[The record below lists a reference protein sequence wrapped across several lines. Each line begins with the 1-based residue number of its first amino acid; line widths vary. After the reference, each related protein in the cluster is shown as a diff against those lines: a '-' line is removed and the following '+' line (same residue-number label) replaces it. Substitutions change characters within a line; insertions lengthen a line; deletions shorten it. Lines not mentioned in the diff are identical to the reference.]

1 MVPPPSNTKDKVVLS
16 SSLFQSDLYATLDS
30 SSPLTANSNSSA
42 QVVTSFL
49 HRLSQR
55 HHHPTTTVR
64 TTRTRTTHDHS
75 QTKNT
80 KKRRRHPA
88 PVAPTGGR
96 RPVSQT
102 EFGQALQGR
111 ALTLF
116 PNFQQTSSSWKNGVD
131 GSSQSRGWTRKR
143 RRIRVLAGSTG
154 AANDDEP
161 KKESAAPSVPASM
174 SRDFLSRL
182 SRLWKDYACHVLLP
196 PLDHTS
202 PSAPPQFG
210 GIDVS
215 QIPMMEWVGATVLV
229 QACPSQATY
238 VGHCGMVVA
247 TTPRVWWCWKQQEQD
262 RDQYDTT
269 NKDDDKKDKDDKDKD
284 NNYDKDDD
292 KDKTNTNDDTNETSQ
307 PLEQESRNRQR
318 RVPPCHDWFALPVQD
333 TIVQVQLTVP
343 NNHHHDDNEHLET
356 PSVPSRTTTKTLLLQ
371 LHLSAWTGPR

>member
-1 MVPPPSNTKDKVVLS
+1 MVPPPSTTKDKVVLS

-55 HHHPTTTVR
+55 HHHPTQDN
-64 TTRTRTTHDHS
+64 HICNND
-75 QTKNT
+75 KKK
-80 KKRRRHPA
+80 KKRRRHPTPAA
-88 PVAPTGGR
+88 PMGGR
-96 RPVSQT
+96 RPVSQA

-131 GSSQSRGWTRKR
+131 GSSQSRGLNQKR
-143 RRIRVLAGSTG
+143 RRIRVVADSTG

-161 KKESAAPSVPASM
+161 KKESAPPSVPASV
-174 SRDFLSRL
+174 SRDFLQRL
-182 SRLWKDYACHVLLP
+182 SRLWNDYASQVLLSPLPDTSTTTQASSNYTP
-196 PLDHTS
+196 PRY
-202 PSAPPQFG
+202 A
-210 GIDVS
+210 GINVS
-215 QIPMMEWVGATVLV
+215 QIPTVEWVGATVLV
-229 QACPSQATY
+229 QACPSQAPW
-238 VGHCGMVVA
+238 VGQRGIVAA
-247 TTPRVWWCWKQQEQD
+247 TTTRVWWCWKQQEQD

-318 RVPPCHDWFALPVQD
+318 RVLPCHDWFALPVQD

-371 LHLSAWTGPR
+371 LHLSSWTSPR